1 MTFCCSY
8 NHLCGI
14 TEGASKWQWHVTTPH
29 GVTRAIPGATGQSFT
44 PLEEHALCRFFFRWE
59 QRSLLFTKVYC
70 LNKVYCFNQVYCLLE
85 HVHLTRVGAGTGRCR
100 VRMTAL
106 RGLTSTS

>member
-44 PLEEHALCRFFFRWE
+44 PLEEHALCRFFFR
-59 QRSLLFTKVYC
+59 
-70 LNKVYCFNQVYCLLE
+70 
-85 HVHLTRVGAGTGRCR
+85 
-100 VRMTAL
+100 
-106 RGLTSTS
+106 